1 MSVFI
6 SSIPNAQEDDILL
19 AKKITKG
26 ELDISRERM
35 VLEDLLSKVFK
46 NSGMFLFNRGRDAL
60 YVALKA
66 LGVSQKDEVI
76 LQAFTCVAV
85 PTPILWIGATPR
97 YIDIDPKSFNIAL
110 DKLQTNINEF
120 TRVIIIQHTFGNICN
135 MKKIWEIVDSVNKG
149 RKEKEKIYI
158 IEDCAHHSLLSNKS
172 VLQYS
177 DVALFSFAQ
186 DKSISSTQGGLVVVK
201 DARLSKVFSILYDA
215 VPEQTENEAKYN
227 AEYISRWGEIK
238 AEYFKSIFSFYPRIT
253 LGKIKILLY
262 RLLGKIKKQASE
274 SIGDKKEI
282 RRYSNA
288 QAALLLNQ
296 LPKIKKYDEHRRI
309 ITKIYD
315 ETLKAEHIFENHSDC
330 LLRYPV
336 LVSNPAQV
344 LTKLTDEKI
353 IAGRWYSSVVFPLSE
368 SFDKVG
374 YIKGS
379 CMKAELCSK
388 YIINL
393 PTSIEVTEE
402 IAKDIARVV
411 NKVGISIKI

>member
-6 SSIPNAQEDDILL
+6 SSIPNAQEDDITL
-19 AKKITKG
+19 AKKISKG

-35 VLEDLLSKVFK
+35 VLEDLLFKVFK

-60 YVALKA
+60 YIALKA

-76 LQAFTCVAV
+76 LQAFTCIAV
-85 PTPILWIGATPR
+85 PAPILWLGATPK
-97 YIDIDPKSFNIAL
+97 YVDIDTKSFNMDL
-110 DKLQTNINEF
+110 DKLQSNINES
-120 TRVIIIQHTFGNICN
+120 TRAIIIQHTFGNICD
-135 MKKIWEIVDSVNKG
+135 MKKVREIVNRANKE
-149 RKEKEKIYI
+149 RTEKAKIYI
-158 IEDCAHHSLLSNKS
+158 IEDCAHHSLLSNKT

-177 DVALFSFAQ
+177 DIALFSFAQ
-186 DKSISSTQGGLVVVK
+186 DKSISSTQGGLVVAK
-201 DARLSKVFSILYDA
+201 DPHISKVFSILYDSI
-215 VPEQTENEAKYN
+215 PEQTDKGAKYN
-227 AEYISRWGEIK
+227 AEYVNRWGEIK
-238 AEYFKSIFSFYPRIT
+238 REYFKTIFKFYPRVT

-262 RLLGKIKKQASE
+262 RFLGKIRKQASRD
-274 SIGDKKEI
+274 IGSKKGI

-296 LPKIKKYDEHRRI
+296 LPKIKEFDEHRRK

-315 ETLKAEHIFENHSDC
+315 EILKKDFVFENHSNC

-336 LVSNPAQV
+336 LVSNPLQV
-344 LTKLTDEKI
+344 LVALANEKI
-353 IAGRWYSSVVFPLSE
+353 IGGRWYSSVVFPLSE
-368 SFDKVG
+368 GFERVR

-379 CMKAELCSK
+379 CLKAELCSK

-393 PTSIEVTEE
+393 PTNIEVTEDV
-402 IAKDIARVV
+402 AKDIARVV